1 MTNKP
6 AAIQPHG
13 TALSASGTAFSG
25 GVDAGTAL
33 SASGTAFSGGVDAG
47 TALSASGT
55 AFSGGVDA
63 ATNLKVQ
70 SLTKTKL
77 SLALL

>member
-1 MTNKP
+1 VIPIAENPMTNKP
-6 AAIQPHG
+6 AAIQPH
-13 TALSASGTAFSG
+13 
-25 GVDAGTAL
+25 GTAL